1 MKKYNRI
8 VIRSD
13 NTSLTTLVEKMK
25 SLAGED
31 FCYDLEASE
40 RTNEACKNDSICR
53 GTYYVVFK
61 SELESLYKTQVFV
74 SVKDNELSV
83 FNIISSDRRFLE
95 LGVKQYNF
103 VLDHFFHH
111 FMAKCLDASFSNCI
125 HIAGEEQQME
135 DLIGKEAY
143 NALLRWVQTC
153 NKESPISHPMD
164 ESMWFAF
171 ICELY
176 KTGKTLHPRDF
187 EQWLTEDCKWPSFY
201 NNVIAELS
209 ESLEYSL
216 SLLKYYGDNCSQ

>member
-1 MKKYNRI
+1 MKIYNRI

-31 FCYDLEASE
+31 FYFDLEASE
-40 RTNEACKNDSICR
+40 RTNESCKKDSICR
-53 GTYYVVFK
+53 GTDYAVFK
-61 SELESLYKTQVFV
+61 SELESLYKTQVFL
-74 SVKDNELSV
+74 SVKDDELNV
-83 FNIISSDRRFLE
+83 FNIISSDSRYSK
-95 LGVKQYNF
+95 LGVNQYNF
-103 VLDHFFHH
+103 VLNHFFHH

-125 HIAGEEQQME
+125 HIIGEEQRME

-143 NALLRWVQTC
+143 NALSRWEQTC

-164 ESMWFAF
+164 ENMWFAF
-171 ICELY
+171 ICELH

-201 NNVIAELS
+201 NNVIAGLS

-216 SLLKYYGDNCSQ
+216 SLLKYYGDNSSQ

>member
-25 SLAGED
+25 SLVGED
-31 FCYDLEASE
+31 FYFDLEASE
-40 RTNEACKNDSICR
+40 RTNESYKKDSICR
-53 GTYYVVFK
+53 GTDYAVFK
-61 SELESLYKTQVFV
+61 SELESLYKTQVFL
-74 SVKDNELSV
+74 SVKDDELNV
-83 FNIISSDRRFLE
+83 FNIISSDSRYSK
-95 LGVKQYNF
+95 LGVNQYNF
-103 VLDHFFHH
+103 VLNHFFHH

-125 HIAGEEQQME
+125 HIIGEEQRME

-143 NALLRWVQTC
+143 NALFRWEKTC

-164 ESMWFAF
+164 ENMWFAF
-171 ICELY
+171 ICELH

-187 EQWLTEDCKWPSFY
+187 EQWLTEDCKWPSIY
-201 NNVIAELS
+201 NNVIAGLS

-216 SLLKYYGDNCSQ
+216 SLLKYYGDNSSQ